1 MLVAFPKKLLF
12 NINYYPS
19 MILVFF
25 ESYYFIGHAWLNKA
39 CFSYLESCSDVGD
52 DLSFKSSDEHGGKL
66 AGNKLFGLS
75 LSIWFPLNDSSTKL
89 SQQWS
94 FRASRES
101 SVIWLQPI
109 TSSDLILC

>member
-1 MLVAFPKKLLF
+1 MLDACPKKITF
-12 NINYYPS
+12 S
-19 MILVFF
+19 MLSITLQLC
-25 ESYYFIGHAWLNKA
+25 SYHLGLGCWVKDKA
-39 CFSYLESCSDVGD
+39 CFSYLESSSDVGD
-52 DLSFKSSDEHGGKL
+52 GLSFKISDDHGGKL

-94 FRASRES
+94 FRASSES

>member
-1 MLVAFPKKLLF
+1 MLDACPKKITF
-12 NINYYPS
+12 S
-19 MILVFF
+19 MLSITLQLC
-25 ESYYFIGHAWLNKA
+25 SYYRPGLGCWVKDKA
-39 CFSYLESCSDVGD
+39 CFSYLESSSDVGD
-52 DLSFKSSDEHGGKL
+52 GLSFKISDDHGGKL

-94 FRASRES
+94 FRASSES